1 MQTRWLVSVGLIG
14 LALGIGWYVAAQDTT
29 LRTDYQNGEVLFAAD
44 INAINTQVNSNTAAL
59 TAVTDASNRLRF
71 EALLTGD
78 QEVVEPLSI
87 TPPPLQGWR
96 LSQRRTSP

>member
-14 LALGIGWYVAAQDTT
+14 LALGIGWHVAAQDTT

-71 EALLTGD
+71 EALLTGNYSI
-78 QEVVEPLSI
+78 QEKDCSTQPA
-87 TPPPLQGWR
+87 
-96 LSQRRTSP
+96 